1 MDVED
6 EEENKAL
13 TEELVAS
20 LRDTVRGEVFFCVRS
35 LTSSSSFFM
44 SFGYFFLSLLS
55 FDSKS
60 YPRLRD
66 ATTADEGRRPSL
78 SIIFRLI
85 RECTSSR
92 TSSTSILSRVGKT
105 TMGKDGRTKAF

>member
-20 LRDTVRGEVFFCVRS
+20 LRDTVRGRFLCVRS

-44 SFGYFFLSLLS
+44 SLDTFFSLCLLIP
-55 FDSKS
+55 D
-60 YPRLRD
+60 RIRACERD
-66 ATTADEGRRPSL
+66 HR
-78 SIIFRLI
+78 
-85 RECTSSR
+85 
-92 TSSTSILSRVGKT
+92 
-105 TMGKDGRTKAF
+105 